1 MSFLMMFMRDSPLN
15 KNVLKTG
22 GLYCSF
28 KVVIQSFDE
37 FLVMVQVDMD
47 MDKFGNLQLVA
58 YNTSKT
64 LPGRGERSCYPVTT
78 IMHH

>member
-1 MSFLMMFMRDSPLN
+1 MMFMRDSPLN

-37 FLVMVQVDMD
+37 FLVIVQVDMD
-47 MDKFGNLQLVA
+47 MDKFGNLHWLHTTHQKLCLV
-58 YNTSKT
+58 
-64 LPGRGERSCYPVTT
+64 GEKRVV
-78 IMHH
+78 IQ